1 MMNLIVFKPAVK
13 SKPAQIKRLRTVEL
27 LRVFMV

>member
-1 MMNLIVFKPAVK
+1 MMNLIVFKPVVK
-13 SKPAQIKRLRTVEL
+13 SKSAQRKRLRTVEL